1 MNTKKNIPDAETRA
15 RNVARLRE
23 INKMWDEINLKLE
36 LAQALAEADLQN
48 SPLYVSRRE
57 RLRKELEI
65 QEQQKLVS
73 QQD

>member
-23 INKMWDEINLKLE
+23 VNLMLDHLNMKLE

-57 RLRKELEI
+57 RLCKELER

>member
-1 MNTKKNIPDAETRA
+1 MNNQIKIPDAETRA

-23 INKMWDEINLKLE
+23 VNLMLDHLNMKLE

>member
-1 MNTKKNIPDAETRA
+1 MNNQRKIPDAETRA

-23 INKMWDEINLKLE
+23 VNLMLDSLNMKLE
-36 LAQALAEADLQN
+36 LALAIAEADLQN